1 LAAAKNSTYRAC
13 IRAKQSFLTLFG
25 GVTALL
31 LLISTTETPA
41 SIIEARNSR
50 VKTRN
55 LMTEARNSTVKTRNL
70 TVKSR
75 ASVTEAKQNFD
86 IPKYQH
92 FNPQPLDI
100 PAIFCPKKLSSPH
113 YFLK

>member
-1 LAAAKNSTYRAC
+1 MTEARNSTVKTRN
-13 IRAKQSFLTLFG
+13 LMT
-25 GVTALL
+25 
-31 LLISTTETPA
+31 
-41 SIIEARNSR
+41 EARNSR

-70 TVKSR
+70 TVKAS

-92 FNPQPLDI
+92 FNPKPLDI